1 MNTVDSYQKS
11 LNLIILKATSYMGA
25 ASSLNVLFGLIRM
38 KFAALYIGVA
48 GVGLLTNYRVI
59 QTFIGS
65 LVGLGIRQ
73 SAVRDIASALANHDK
88 NSVGEIIQSLR
99 ILTLII
105 GLIGAL
111 TIYFLSPIISSFVFN
126 TNLYAYQ
133 LSFLAIA
140 IFFGNLTGGQLA
152 LLQGMGQTKKLAL
165 FNILSGFFNL
175 MVSIYLFITFGK
187 NGVIASMVA
196 LSIIEFLI
204 ALVMVNKIPFRRI
217 KLTLKTFIKRV
228 NSMVVLGFS
237 FMITSLGAS
246 LVAVLINSLITK
258 NISLE
263 SVGVYAAST
272 ALTTIF
278 ITFVLSAMSTD
289 FYPRLTSLINDRN
302 KAISLINSQTQIGI
316 CLVLPGLFATAA
328 LADYI
333 VPIIYSKEFENASS
347 LMPLMILGCLPR
359 VISWPLAYIMLAKA
373 ASRLIII
380 SEIFLSTINFLFV
393 FFLIQKIGIWA
404 PVLGLLIVRLFHIII
419 CFIIGRHLIN
429 FYWSKK
435 LLSIILISFIT
446 LFLYIGTLY
455 FLSGTVKIIFGAI
468 STLIITLICI
478 KNISSIVKL
487 PLKYIN
493 ILKKFKLVR
502 N

>member
-11 LNLIILKATSYMGA
+11 LNSIILKATSYMGA

-73 SAVRDIASALANHDK
+73 SAVRDIASALASHDK

-246 LVAVLINSLITK
+246 LVAILINSLITK

-263 SVGVYAAST
+263 SVGIYAAST

-278 ITFVLSAMSTD
+278 ITFILNAMSTD
-289 FYPRLTSLINDRN
+289 FYPRLTSLIDDTN
-302 KAISLINSQTQIGI
+302 KAIDLINIQTRIGI

-328 LADYI
+328 FAEYL
-333 VPIIYSKEFENASS
+333 VPILYSREFENASS
-347 LMPLMILGCLPR
+347 LIPLMVLGCLPR
-359 VISWPLAYIMLAKA
+359 IISWPLGYIMLAKA
-373 ASRLIII
+373 ASKLIII
-380 SEIFLSTINFLFV
+380 SEILLNIVNFLVV

-404 PVLGLLIVRLFHIII
+404 PVLGSIIVRLFHIII
-419 CFIIGRHLIN
+419 TFIIGRHLIN
-429 FYWSKK
+429 FYWSKQ

-446 LFLYIGTLY
+446 LFLYIATLY
-455 FLSGTVKIIFGAI
+455 FLSGAIKIIFGAI
-468 STLIITLICI
+468 ATLSITIICV
-478 KNISSIVKL
+478 KNIISIIEL

-493 ILKKFKLVR
+493 LFKKFKLIG